1 MDPQHRLLL
10 EITWEALENSALTP
24 QNLTGTQTGIFVGIT
39 SNDYLHLVHQAGS
52 ARADVYRLTGNA
64 LNFAAG
70 HIAYA
75 LGFQGP
81 TMAVDTACS
90 SSLVAVHLASQC
102 LRLRECNVAL
112 AAGVNLMLSPEMT
125 INLCKARMLA
135 PDGRCKTFD
144 GAANGFVRA
153 EGCAVIVLKRLSD
166 ALANNDNILA
176 LIRGSAVNQDGQSS
190 GLTVPNRMA
199 QEAVIRQA
207 LKSAGVEPDRVSYV
221 EAHGTG
227 TSLGDPIE
235 VRALLSVYGR
245 GSIAERPLAIGSL
258 KANLGHMESAA
269 GIGGL
274 IKTVLALQNNEIPP
288 QIHFKKLNPGIS
300 LGNAPTVIPTAPL
313 AWTAGDG
320 PRVAGVSSFGASGTN
335 AHVIVEQ
342 APPRDAVIAGNER
355 PLQLL
360 CISAKNE
367 PALTELARRY
377 ENYLAKNTSASLADV
392 CFTANAGRSHFA
404 HRLAIAASS
413 SIQAREKL
421 AASLVGH
428 EAPDVLRG
436 ETTGNRAPKIAF
448 IFTGQGSQYVDMGRQ
463 LYETSPVFRTAL
475 DRCAELLRS
484 HLDKPL
490 LSALY
495 PGDAEQSTLD
505 ETAYTQPAL
514 FALEY
519 ALVELWKSWGIQ
531 PTAVLGHSVGEY
543 VAACVAGVFSLKD
556 GLSLIAERGRLMQ
569 GLPLNGAMAV
579 VFASEA
585 EVAKVVAARAHEVS
599 IAAINGP
606 DNIVVSGS
614 RDGVQGVLE
623 TLESRGIR
631 NMPLRVSHAFHSP
644 LMEPIIDSF
653 ERAAAAIT
661 YAAPQIRLVSNL
673 TGRLAADDEV
683 VQAMYWRRHIRA
695 PVQFF
700 ASMRALRALGYDL
713 FVEIGPQPTLVGMAK
728 RFIPDTDVRWLPSLC
743 QGREDWQQM
752 LETLAG
758 LYARGADVDWRAY
771 YQDNKRSPLRL
782 PTYPFQRRRFWVEAA
797 PLDADTAA
805 NDCAGR
811 ASLFAPLLHRRRPR
825 ETRSLSCR

>member
-1 MDPQHRLLL
+1 MLPWLFRL
-10 EITWEALENSALTP
+10 
-24 QNLTGTQTGIFVGIT
+24 
-39 SNDYLHLVHQAGS
+39 
-52 ARADVYRLTGNA
+52 RRLPW
-64 LNFAAG
+64 AAG
-70 HIAYA
+70 E
-75 LGFQGP
+75 
-81 TMAVDTACS
+81 T
-90 SSLVAVHLASQC
+90 
-102 LRLRECNVAL
+102 
-112 AAGVNLMLSPEMT
+112 
-125 INLCKARMLA
+125 
-135 PDGRCKTFD
+135 
-144 GAANGFVRA
+144 
-153 EGCAVIVLKRLSD
+153 
-166 ALANNDNILA
+166 
-176 LIRGSAVNQDGQSS
+176 
-190 GLTVPNRMA
+190 
-199 QEAVIRQA
+199 
-207 LKSAGVEPDRVSYV
+207 
-221 EAHGTG
+221 
-227 TSLGDPIE
+227 
-235 VRALLSVYGR
+235 
-245 GSIAERPLAIGSL
+245 
-258 KANLGHMESAA
+258 
-269 GIGGL
+269 
-274 IKTVLALQNNEIPP
+274 
-288 QIHFKKLNPGIS
+288 
-300 LGNAPTVIPTAPL
+300 
-313 AWTAGDG
+313 

-335 AHVIVEQ
+335 AHVIVEE
-342 APPRDAVIAGNER
+342 APPRDAVIAGNEW

-360 CISAKNE
+360 CISAKSE

-421 AASLVGH
+421 AAFLAGH

-448 IFTGQGSQYVDMGRQ
+448 IFTGQGSQYVGMGRQ
-463 LYETSPVFRTAL
+463 LYETAPVFRAAL

-556 GLSLIAERGRLMQ
+556 GLKLIAERGRLMQ
-569 GLPLNGAMAV
+569 ALPRNGAMAV
-579 VFASEA
+579 VFAGEV
-585 EVAKVVAARAHEVS
+585 EVAKVVAACAHEVS

-614 RDGVQGVLE
+614 RDGVQAVLD

-631 NMPLRVSHAFHSP
+631 NTPLRVSHAFHSP
-644 LMEPIIDSF
+644 LMEPMLDTF

-661 YAAPQIRLVSNL
+661 YAAPQIRLVSNV
-673 TGRLAADDEV
+673 TGRLAADDDV
-683 VQAMYWRRHIRA
+683 VQATYWRRHIRA

-700 ASMRALRALGYDL
+700 AGMRALRELGYDL
-713 FVEIGPQPTLVGMAK
+713 FVEIGPQPTLVGMGK
-728 RFIPDTDVRWLPSLC
+728 RFIPDTAVRWLPSLR

-758 LYARGADVDWRAY
+758 LYTRGADVDWRAFY
-771 YQDNKRSPLRL
+771 RDNKRSPLRL
-782 PTYPFQRRRFWVEAA
+782 PTYPFQRQRFWVEAE

-805 NDCAGR
+805 KDCAGAHPFLRRVASSPAARDAIVELSLSTARLSYLEDHRVREQIVLPLTAYLEIVLAAAR
-811 ASLFAPLLHRRRPR
+811 AVLGAGAYALEDVVVREPLLLPERDECPLQLVLTPSEDGGASFQLDSSGAARRPLR
-825 ETRSLSCR
+825 GKFTRPAGSSA